1 MADPVSRRPDY
12 AVQAILKPTG
22 PDFAAIARRSAGAS
36 ESAAPSG
43 TQGACIRAPDY
54 LDELAELVQ
63 EGYKCDAWFQSE
75 SNLKSLHL
83 AHGFWWHGVRL
94 VIPEHTDLRAKLLE
108 AHHDT
113 PYSGHIGVNR
123 TESLISRQ
131 YWCPHMRA
139 DVTSYVIQCAVCQ
152 RNKPSNQRPAGL
164 LQPLPIPERPWNS
177 VSMDLITGL
186 PQTRTGH
193 TAIAVFVDRM
203 SKMAHFVATHTVSAA
218 EMISLSCMACLK
230 RLFLIEI
237 LISPVHSGQSS
248 WQCLVQSAR

>member
-1 MADPVSRRPDY
+1 MLASVNAMRTWRCYLKGASAENCTLVTDHNPNTYQPTKELHGRQVRWSEFFSRFTFTWQHRVGRLNVADPVSCRPHY

-22 PDFAAIARRSAGAS
+22 PGIAAITRRSAGAS

-63 EGYKCDAWFQSE
+63 EGHKCDAWFQSE

-83 AHGFWWHGVRL
+83 AHGFWWHGVRV

-108 AHHDT
+108 SHHDT

-131 YWCPHMRA
+131 YW
-139 DVTSYVIQCAVCQ
+139 
-152 RNKPSNQRPAGL
+152 
-164 LQPLPIPERPWNS
+164 
-177 VSMDLITGL
+177 
-186 PQTRTGH
+186 
-193 TAIAVFVDRM
+193 
-203 SKMAHFVATHTVSAA
+203 
-218 EMISLSCMACLK
+218 
-230 RLFLIEI
+230 
-237 LISPVHSGQSS
+237 
-248 WQCLVQSAR
+248 